1 MSSPS
6 SARTRSTIR
15 SSEPSAWYSGED
27 AAHALFLHSTRSK
40 SGTGGETA
48 ALVEPRRLI
57 ACLQAR
63 VLHRRHREVL
73 HHREAEVSVG
83 FGA

>member
-1 MSSPS
+1 
-6 SARTRSTIR
+6 
-15 SSEPSAWYSGED
+15 
-27 AAHALFLHSTRSK
+27 LFLHSTRSK